1 MNRSDVSILPPS
13 PSLVRSFRAGFDA
26 IANHITL
33 IAFSLVLDL
42 FLWFGPHLRITTLIR
57 SLTDQLFTFYQ
68 TQDPG
73 LSETLRLSQ
82 EAWRLIADQFN
93 LMALLRSY
101 PIGIPSL
108 LVGRLPIATPLGT
121 PQVLE
126 LFSPGQVLLAWLFFV
141 LVGLTLGTL
150 FFSIVAQAALDGKI
164 NWGQVIS
171 RIPRSTLQIICLA
184 LVLVGILLVI
194 SIPAS
199 FLLALSLFGSLTL
212 GQCALLLYT
221 GFIFWLFLPL
231 VFSAHGI
238 FVYQY
243 KLLDSIKASINLT
256 RRTLPT
262 TILFILATFLVSKGL
277 DILWLVPMET
287 SWLMLVGVIGHA
299 FIATSLLAASFIYY
313 RDADRWTRQEIVDKP
328 SVAG

>member
-1 MNRSDVSILPPS
+1 LIDPYRPS
-13 PSLVRSFRAGFDA
+13 FA
-26 IANHITL
+26 
-33 IAFSLVLDL
+33 
-42 FLWFGPHLRITTLIR
+42 
-57 SLTDQLFTFYQ
+57 FYQ

-82 EAWRLIADQFN
+82 EAWRLIAGQFN
-93 LMALLRSY
+93 LMSILRSY
-101 PIGIPSL
+101 PVGIPSL

-121 PQVLE
+121 PQLLE
-126 LFSPGQVLLAWLFFV
+126 LFTAGQVFLAWLFLV
-141 LVGLTLGTL
+141 LIGITLGTL
-150 FFSIVAQAALDGKI
+150 FFAIVAQVTLDGKI
-164 NWGQVIS
+164 NWQQVIN
-171 RIPRSTLQIICLA
+171 RLPLSTLKIFCLA
-184 LVLVGILLVI
+184 LVLVGMLLVI
-194 SIPAS
+194 SIPGS
-199 FLLALSLFGSLTL
+199 FLLALALFGSLSL

-243 KLLDSIKASINLT
+243 NLRDSIKASINLT

-262 TILFILATFLVSKGL
+262 TILFILVTFLISKGL
-277 DILWLVPMET
+277 DILWLAPMET

-299 FIATSLLAASFIYY
+299 FIATSLLAASFVYY

-328 SVAG
+328 SVLGIYL